1 MGNIQGRRIGH
12 SVDQKSKSDRL
23 SFREEAI

>member
-23 SFREEAI
+23 SYREEAN